1 MKTFKEFL
9 IEEEDRGVTPMVN
22 AIIAGFIPF
31 GQGMWERITGKE
43 PIEYYGMHVT
53 GLEGIEKIGNKI
65 QGTKKQLPVTTKP
78 DAEIINLMNSG
89 GILTSGGYFAIVK
102 GTLVAQFEQ
111 DVNSF
116 RDEQGRRW
124 VDVTKVPVFAS
135 HFDWSMD
142 VLEIQDNIY
151 SEVIESQ
158 DGNPSN
164 QNKYGGYEGYLK
176 SFPFEEYDI
185 EPTSQKEYIRT
196 EDVKNFPEIF
206 TLAMGASG
214 KEKAAAISMYIDSVE
229 SLLKSD
235 KYRVK
240 LEDLFKNVGGSHK
253 WDEMF
258 LVDVEVIK
266 VLADEESYDDYMDEL
281 FPDKKSE
288 KSWMRKN
295 KFSRAK
301 LEFYRTNDNKKQ
313 ILEDELRKIEK
324 LNNRIKLN
332 LNKKF
337 DFPVEY

>member
-185 EPTSQKEYIRT
+185 EPTSQKEYIRS

-266 VLADEESYDDYMDEL
+266 VLADEESYDDYMEEL
-281 FPDKKSE
+281 FYNE
-288 KSWMRKN
+288 KT
-295 KFSRAK
+295 AK
-301 LEFYRTNDNKKQ
+301 AWLKGLKMGKAKVQLYATNDNKKR
-313 ILEDELRKIEK
+313 IIEDELVKIEK